1 MFKMVRKYECFN
13 TFAIFARNA
22 LELQNVFIV
31 CPILNPWTAREP
43 GFERYFTSSTQET
56 KSYARSP
63 GTGAGLT
70 GDFNWETEVKFPWF
84 LGVFKAP

>member
-1 MFKMVRKYECFN
+1 MCSSC
-13 TFAIFARNA
+13 A
-22 LELQNVFIV
+22 L
-31 CPILNPWTAREP
+31 LNPWTAREP

-70 GDFNWETEVKFPWF
+70 GDFNWETGVKFWELLKHLEVSMRLH
-84 LGVFKAP
+84 LGH